1 MQNKRSQWLNQYTLI
16 ESASAFHNKVR
27 GIFVTDS
34 FFKNLNCFQ
43 EVLVSAL
50 VDSYVN
56 NYDAVDWY
64 IDELNTVL
72 ELHGVQHYKM
82 QSFGSKDSYANQV
95 KAFNNIKY
103 RDNRKKYAL
112 INAGYTYIE
121 ISYKEIS
128 KLNSEYLKNKIWEH
142 HE

>member
-1 MQNKRSQWLNQYTLI
+1 MQNKRSQWVNQYTLI
-16 ESASAFHNKVR
+16 DSASAFHNKVR
-27 GIFVTDS
+27 DIFITDT
-34 FFKNLNCFQ
+34 FFKGLNCFQ

-50 VDSYVN
+50 VPGYLN

-64 IDELNTVL
+64 IDELNTVI

-82 QSFGSKDSYANQV
+82 QSFGSQDSYFNQV

-112 INAGYTYIE
+112 INSGFTYIE
-121 ISYKEIS
+121 ISYKEIT
-128 KLNSEYLKNKIWEH
+128 KLNPEYLKNKLWGN

>member
-1 MQNKRSQWLNQYTLI
+1 MQNKRSQWLNQYTLV

-27 GIFVTDS
+27 AIFVTDS